1 MPWIS
6 DRDWQRM
13 QEALIEGVHT
23 RGERRDQHV
32 LKKIDTLI
40 QQMEKLM
47 ATQSQIR
54 DKLTALLANV
64 ADSTSKLDGIEK
76 LLANLSTMIKT
87 LQDQIANQDVPQ
99 DISDSVDAIG
109 AAVDQGKQRIL
120 DDINKNTQ
128 PEPAASGAK
137 S

>member
-32 LKKIDTLI
+32 LKKLDTLSK
-40 QQMEKLM
+40 QMETLM
-47 ATQSQIR
+47 ATQAQVR
-54 DKLTALLANV
+54 EKLTALLANV
-64 ADSTSKLDGIEK
+64 ADETSKLEGIEK
-76 LLANLSTMIKT
+76 LLENLSTQIKA
-87 LQDQIANQDVPQ
+87 LQDQIANADVPQ
-99 DISDSVDAIG
+99 DIADSVDAIG

-120 DDINKNTQ
+120 DDINKNTK
-128 PEPAASGAK
+128 PEPAAGG
-137 S
+137 